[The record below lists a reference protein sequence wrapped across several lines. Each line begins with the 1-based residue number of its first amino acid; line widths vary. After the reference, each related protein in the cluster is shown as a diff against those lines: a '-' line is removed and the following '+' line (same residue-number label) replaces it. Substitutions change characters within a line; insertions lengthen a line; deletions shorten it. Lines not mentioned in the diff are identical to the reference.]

1 MTPGD
6 ATRVLTLA
14 ASYDQRTI
22 GEADALAWAKALGDI
37 NQDDACDA
45 VTEHYRNETRR
56 LMPADVINGVRR
68 IREARLSAAPEQ
80 VPDADPDDV
89 LAYQR
94 ALREQRHRVADGTE
108 RQREVTEL
116 VKPIAERKALP
127 KALLG

>member
-56 LMPADVINGVRR
+56 LMPADVLAGVRR
-68 IREARLSAAPEQ
+68 IRNARLAADPEQ

-108 RQREVTEL
+108 RHREVEKFL
-116 VKPIAERKALP
+116 KPIAERKAIP
-127 KALLG
+127 AR

>member
-22 GEADALAWAKALGDI
+22 GEADALAWGKVLGEL
-37 NQDDACDA
+37 NTDDAFQA
-45 VTEHYRNETRR
+45 VADHYTRETRR

-68 IREARLSAAPEQ
+68 IRAARLERDPEPP
-80 VPDADPDDV
+80 PDADPDDPR
-89 LAYQR
+89 AYQR
-94 ALREQRHRVADGTE
+94 ALLEQRHRVADGTE

-116 VKPIAERKALP
+116 IKPIAEGKALP